1 MLPLVSMGE
10 VLGQISVVNLGD
22 SNFSYSEG
30 QIQLSQSIVDATAS
44 TLSNLL
50 YMEKQEVIIEERTS
64 EITFKNKE
72 LERVITE
79 LQQLSREKELILN
92 SAGEGIF
99 GLDLDGNITFCNPAG
114 ASMLG
119 YDIKNELIGKP
130 SSMVF
135 NGIEKERKSRWHQ
148 VAMRIGICTIKPSNF

>member
-1 MLPLVSMGE
+1 MREKVSFIQK
-10 VLGQISVVNLGD
+10 QIR
-22 SNFSYSEG
+22 
-30 QIQLSQSIVDATAS
+30 QLAQSIVDATAS

-64 EITFKNKE
+64 EITEKNKE
-72 LERVITE
+72 LEKVVTE

-114 ASMLG
+114 ESMLG
-119 YDIKNELIGKP
+119 YETKGELIGQP
-130 SSMVF
+130 YSIIF
-135 NGIEKERKSRWHQ
+135 NRNKIRTKYRTTLFRKK
-148 VAMRIGICTIKPSNF
+148 ME

>member
-64 EITFKNKE
+64 EITVKNKE

-119 YDIKNELIGKP
+119 YDIKMN
-130 SSMVF
+130 
-135 NGIEKERKSRWHQ
+135 
-148 VAMRIGICTIKPSNF
+148 

>member
-64 EITFKNKE
+64 EITFKIRNW
-72 LERVITE
+72 
-79 LQQLSREKELILN
+79 
-92 SAGEGIF
+92 
-99 GLDLDGNITFCNPAG
+99 
-114 ASMLG
+114 
-119 YDIKNELIGKP
+119 NE
-130 SSMVF
+130 
-135 NGIEKERKSRWHQ
+135 
-148 VAMRIGICTIKPSNF
+148 